1 MWSSLF
7 VQYDIPN
14 VTMIENKVD
23 LNKPQFVTY
32 FVEDTIDCNEYVSVN
47 NVYDRGLLYNSET
60 GFIVDIPTNTS
71 SLDIISS
78 DSHSYV
84 ITKADGDYN
93 HTAKQILERVINL
106 MGSVK
111 PDNKWKT
118 DKEIFLKAWKA
129 AGGNVSRLSNL
140 LSVSRV
146 TLYRYIKKYGLEK

>member
-1 MWSSLF
+1 MIYHLIKVKRFQTRYPIQHQMEPKVLLPESLE
-7 VQYDIPN
+7 VLKNYDWPGNIKQLQS
-14 VTMIENKVD
+14 V
-23 LNKPQFVTY
+23 L
-32 FVEDTIDCNEYVSVN
+32 EYS
-47 NVYDRGLLYNSET
+47 
-60 GFIVDIPTNTS
+60 FFNTS
-71 SLDIISS
+71 GHEIYPTD
-78 DSHSYV
+78 
-84 ITKADGDYN
+84 
-93 HTAKQILERVINL
+93 INL